1 MVYTLHSDM
10 SDKRDYYEV
19 LGVGREASADEIR
32 KAYRRLARQYHPD
45 VNKDADAEERFK
57 EINEAYEVL
66 SDEEKR
72 PAYDRFGHRGVQG
85 GVGDFSGFSDLTD
98 IFESFFGGFGG
109 AQAQKGPRPGEDLRA
124 NVVLSFEEAAFG
136 TEKEVEVEHLALC
149 ATCAGSGAEPGSKPI
164 RCVECG
170 GTGQVRRMRS
180 SLFGSFVNVS
190 TCPRCGGQREV
201 NPNPC
206 HECRGQ
212 QRVRSKKRL
221 TVTIPP
227 GVDDGTRVRIAGE
240 GNAGIDGGP
249 PGHLY
254 VFLGVKPHAY
264 FRRKDNDIYLNIT
277 VNFAQAALGDEI
289 LVPTLDGDAPLT
301 VPAGTQ
307 TGQSFTIRGKGVP
320 HLRRDGRGDE
330 LVTVFVATP
339 TNLSAE
345 QKRLLQELSKSLG
358 KEVIPQNGRG
368 WFDKLK
374 DAFRV

>member
-1 MVYTLHSDM
+1 M
-10 SDKRDYYEV
+10 SAKRDYYEV
-19 LGVGREASADEIR
+19 LGVGREAGTEEIR

-45 VNKDADAEERFK
+45 MNKNTDADERFK

-66 SDEEKR
+66 TDDQKR
-72 PAYDRFGHRGVQG
+72 AAYDRFGHRGLEG
-85 GVGDFSGFSDLTD
+85 GFGDFSGFSDITD

-109 AQAQKGPRPGEDLRA
+109 TRGQKGPRPGEDLRA
-124 NVVLSFEEAAFG
+124 NVVLPFEEAVFG
-136 TEKEVEVEHLALC
+136 TEKELEVEYLALC
-149 ATCAGSGAEPGSKPI
+149 ATCGGSGAEPGSKAT
-164 RCVECG
+164 RCPECG

-190 TCPRCGGQREV
+190 TCPRCGGGGEII
-201 NPNPC
+201 PNPC

-240 GNAGIDGGP
+240 GNAGINGGP

-254 VFLGVKPHAY
+254 VFLTVKPHAY

-277 VNFAQAALGDEI
+277 INVAQAALGDEI
-289 LVPTLDGDAPLT
+289 QVPTLDGDETMT

-307 TGQSFTIRGKGVP
+307 TGQRFTLKGKGVP
-320 HLRRDGRGDE
+320 RLRRDGRGDQF
-330 LVTVFVATP
+330 VTAFVATP

-345 QKRLLQELSKSLG
+345 QKRLLQDLSKSLG
-358 KEVIPQNGRG
+358 KEVIPQDGRG
-368 WFDKLK
+368 WFEKLK
-374 DAFRV
+374 DALGV